1 MIAGKLLILVVM
13 IMLTA
18 FFVAAEFGLV
28 KIRKSRLEGLAQS
41 GDKKAQL
48 GLEIVGHLDEY
59 LSACQ
64 LGITL
69 TSLAIGW
76 LGEGTV
82 RELLHPLL
90 GFLPIPTAVLQ
101 VISLVISFL
110 LITFVHVVIGEL
122 IPKSLSITKTEP
134 VVLWVVTPLHYFYKA
149 TYPFIWLLNS
159 SATGI
164 GKLFGLKLGE
174 GEETHSE
181 EELLLIA
188 NESLKH
194 GEINKDEFDFLNNVF
209 DFDELLAKEIMVTRL
224 DMEAIP
230 EEYTIAE
237 ALSFTIETGHSRFPV
252 IRKTKDDIVGYIT
265 LQDLVKAYLA
275 NSEAAI
281 VTLVNEPI
289 IVFET
294 IPVKTLL
301 AEMQSSHKHFAILVD
316 EYGGTSGMVTIEDI
330 LEEIVGDIQ
339 DEQDREEENI
349 RPLTEQE
356 FMVNGKTPLTE
367 IEDFFH
373 VDFPAEIES
382 ISLSGVIT
390 DTYKQAVRVGFRCV
404 HEGLEMEVVEMD
416 KVNITKIKIKDRKRV
431 KAVAE

>member
-1 MIAGKLLILVVM
+1 MITGKLLILVVM

-82 RELLHPLL
+82 RELLRPLL

-209 DFDELLAKEIMVTRL
+209 DFDELLAKEIMISRL
-224 DMEAIP
+224 DMEVIP

-265 LQDLVKAYLA
+265 LQDLVKTYLA

-339 DEQDREEENI
+339 DERDREEENI
-349 RPLTEQE
+349 RSLTEQE

-373 VDFPAEIES
+373 VDFPAGIES

-416 KVNITKIKIKDRKRV
+416 KVSITKIMIKDRKRV

>member
-1 MIAGKLLILVVM
+1 MVAGKLAVLVVM
-13 IMLTA
+13 IILTA

-28 KIRKSRLEGLAQS
+28 KIRKSRLEGLAQN
-41 GDKKAQL
+41 GNKRAVLALK
-48 GLEIVGHLDEY
+48 IVGQLDEY

-64 LGITL
+64 LGIAL

-90 GFLPIPTAVLQ
+90 ARLPIPNAALQ
-101 VISLVISFL
+101 VISLAVSFL

-122 IPKSLSITKTEP
+122 IPKSLSITKTEQ
-134 VVLWVVTPLHYFYKA
+134 VVLWVVTPLHYFYRG

-159 SATGI
+159 SATSI

-174 GEETHSE
+174 GDDTHSE

-188 NESLKH
+188 TDSFNH
-194 GEINKDEFDFLNNVF
+194 GEINRDEFEFLNNVF
-209 DFDELLAKEIMVTRL
+209 DFDDLMAKEIMVTRV

-230 EEYTIAE
+230 EEYSVAE
-237 ALSFTIETGHSRFPV
+237 ALDFTIETGHSRFPV
-252 IRKTKDDIVGYIT
+252 IRKTKDEILGYIT
-265 LQDLVKAYLA
+265 VQSLIKAYVSQEEEQLIDLV
-275 NSEAAI
+275 S
-281 VTLVNEPI
+281 EPI
-289 IVFET
+289 TAFET
-294 IPVKTLL
+294 IPVKQLL

-339 DEQDREEENI
+339 DEQDREEANI

-356 FMVNGKTPLTE
+356 FMVNGKTPLVE

-373 VDFPAEIES
+373 VDFPESIES
-382 ISLSGVIT
+382 ISISGVIT
-390 DTYKQAVRVGFRCV
+390 DTYKQAVKVGFRCV
-404 HEGLEMEVVEMD
+404 HEGLEMEVMAMD
-416 KVNITKIKIKDRKRV
+416 KVTITAIKIRDRKRN
-431 KAVAE
+431 